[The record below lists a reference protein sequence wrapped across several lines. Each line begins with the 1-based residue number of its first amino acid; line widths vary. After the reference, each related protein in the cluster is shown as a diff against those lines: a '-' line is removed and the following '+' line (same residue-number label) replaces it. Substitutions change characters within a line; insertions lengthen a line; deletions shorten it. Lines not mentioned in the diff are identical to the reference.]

1 MFDVEAYEKQR
12 QDADLN
18 LISQM
23 PPIDLSPLVLS
34 YLHYMGYSET
44 YAALV
49 DSSRKVE
56 RKKSID
62 ICDENCVI

>member
-1 MFDVEAYEKQR
+1 
-12 QDADLN
+12 
-18 LISQM
+18 
-23 PPIDLSPLVLS
+23 
-34 YLHYMGYSET
+34 MGYSET

-62 ICDENCVI
+62 ICDENGVI